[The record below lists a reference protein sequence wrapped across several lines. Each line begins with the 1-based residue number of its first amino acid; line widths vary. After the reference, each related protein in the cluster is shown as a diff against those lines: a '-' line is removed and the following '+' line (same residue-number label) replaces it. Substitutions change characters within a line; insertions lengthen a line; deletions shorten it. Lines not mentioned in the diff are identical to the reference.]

1 MAAGLQ
7 MMVPVGKSGAT
18 CWANMASTWGS
29 SRAPSAIIFFAPQ
42 SAASSSAGWNTSLT
56 LPAKLS
62 RMSMRTW
69 AAPSSMAAWV
79 SWPQACITPG
89 VCDAK
94 GRPVSSLMGRASM
107 SARRPT
113 HLGLLVVAAAVVA
126 AVGAVPSITAVT
138 PYPPTFSL
146 GSRPMSRS
154 RAAIYAAVSFSS
166 WLSSGCACMCFRYS
180 SIFPVYCCTS
190 AATRSFLILQTPLPY
205 SFMHEAYFGF
215 RD

>member
-1 MAAGLQ
+1 M
-7 MMVPVGKSGAT
+7 SRRT
-18 CWANMASTWGS
+18 C
-29 SRAPSAIIFFAPQ
+29 
-42 SAASSSAGWNTSLT
+42 
-56 LPAKLS
+56 
-62 RMSMRTW
+62 

-94 GRPVSSLMGRASM
+94 GRPVSSRIGRASM

-154 RAAIYAAVSFSS
+154 RARHVRFSFCKLLSPILLCTKLILVFATDKCPVIYENPFQ
-166 WLSSGCACMCFRYS
+166 
-180 SIFPVYCCTS
+180 I
-190 AATRSFLILQTPLPY
+190 FLIFNIESLQPKNILTTLIRHCPSQRLQLL
-205 SFMHEAYFGF
+205 MLCQAAW
-215 RD
+215 